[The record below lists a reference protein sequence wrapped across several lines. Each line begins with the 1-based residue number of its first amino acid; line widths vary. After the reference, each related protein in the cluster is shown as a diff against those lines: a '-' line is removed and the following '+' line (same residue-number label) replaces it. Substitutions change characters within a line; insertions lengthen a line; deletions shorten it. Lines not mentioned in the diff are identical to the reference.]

1 MIYNKKRK
9 LNKLKVSLLLLMMV
23 CFAGAAQAQ
32 QQNIN
37 VWMREGR
44 TEIIENQAYTFCDSH
59 GPAEA
64 SAALDDES
72 GMRVNYWD
80 KWYLSPEHYVHTF
93 IAPSTSPYVKVT
105 FNQYTAYDWS
115 EDGDYQALPPLEPF
129 NCKSIGKWSLRL
141 NDDWLYVYEGT
152 AVDESKLIGA
162 YTGNSKQEFTIM
174 AQGAM
179 TFRFVSNDLFREE
192 GWEAEVTAV
201 KANEVVP
208 QPPYMRRSTCGDA
221 IELIPA
227 TLGATIYYTT
237 SGSDPDPADPL
248 TLTQVYDG
256 TPITWGAGD
265 LTVKAIAVVG
275 EGTSVLDPVIAE
287 VTFTDADRLPNINTA
302 SYTPGLVRLAGTN
315 KVRITCPRVPSGLN
329 ETFVVYYTDGITATG
344 EPTPSNYS
352 MRLIFV
358 NADFDLIDDDATTL
372 NVHRS
377 STYEFVCTNPNAVF
391 RAKVYGFTCQN
402 LSSPVAGPLT
412 FGNILVD
419 DPVISFTTTNQTSGA
434 GTATI
439 TCPFTAQ
446 TPVIYYTTDGSEP
459 DPSHAGGNN
468 PTQVYNGI
476 FNVTA
481 GATVKA
487 KAVVA
492 LNGYNPS
499 NTVSQMYVPTNASG
513 EPQNGVFGSVVL
525 LDDREDHSW
534 SYYSDGD
541 QPVHRLKPAD
551 VKISYF
557 GYGDNTMTT
566 DDISDAPTT
575 FNGDVDAADVAVSAD
590 EDGNQFVYLKTLENA
605 KADGT
610 GNYPYTMIPNPFS
623 KRPTYEGQGGGGTA
637 PETYTVYLDWS
648 ASARRIV
655 TYSYVNASGTT
666 VNSGDIT
673 SDGYNTVIVK
683 ANTSITLTARRTNNN
698 GSAATITAR
707 YNNASGQQI
716 VQASSSSTAID
727 TQSAI
732 VNGNSGESSDKY
744 RGFYAWRVKRLSN
757 GLSIQRA
764 DGSTVGENGII
775 DAEEPIEF
783 VTTNAEGNEVEFE
796 ALWAQAYVTTGT
808 TAMSTYSNSYERN
821 FHVLTTNTDFVTDN
835 LNFGYPATISSR
847 YPDGTGNSSATISL
861 SGTVQLEQDLKIEN
875 IGARA
880 YTNNGAFF
888 VNGHSLI
895 VGRGI
900 PTTNYLAYD
909 VMGTNGASTNNDF
922 SNTRIRLESGR
933 YYRLR
938 VLNGTY
944 GGRFHADMTFGCD
957 YDRAKAQSDP
967 SYNQKLIMVPDSN
980 RGLFF
985 GNGGVLSNA
994 SNRKAATLD
1003 CFVKSGT
1010 FQSSQHNSTSG
1021 AYDVSFYIGTTSE
1034 SNSYSGKRYLT
1045 VEGGVL
1051 ASIAGGR
1058 GPKDSRDANDNP
1070 DPIYT
1075 EQYVDRNDTTATIR
1089 IKKDAIIHGGV
1100 YGGAASSPA
1109 WGHRK
1114 IIITGGT
1121 IDGWVVGGCN
1131 GDNAGYVGRGI
1142 GNSYIYV
1149 GGNAIIGGD
1158 RPMRIPDNDNGTWG
1172 GNVFGAG
1179 RGSYSTQTASM
1190 ENSYIVIAD
1199 NCDVLQSVYGGG
1211 NYGRIYEGEDHAA
1224 NIAILGGTIHENVYG
1239 GANLANAQKVFI
1251 DMFAGT
1257 VEGNIYGGCNTNGT
1271 TNGDAEINIHN
1282 GTIGGSVF
1290 GGGLGGKTNVYD
1302 GTIMGSNTNIT
1313 ISGGTINNNV
1323 YGGGELGTVTG
1334 STHVTISGGTMQNV
1348 YGAGLGTK
1356 YGEDDP
1362 WPTANANIGGST
1374 NVTVSGGLVNQ
1385 SVYGGGENGSVSFA
1399 PGGATS
1405 SNSSTVSISGG
1416 QVKGDV
1422 FGGGREGTTQGRTIV
1437 NVSGG
1442 TIDNNVYGGA
1452 YGQADKV
1459 YVAGPHTV
1467 NLMGNHAGGYPYIK
1481 GCVYGG
1487 SRLANDGQDLD
1498 LSDAEFNSSN
1508 ETELSSVINFSGG
1521 RVKEHVYAAGF
1532 YGRCFGS
1539 CYVNIGSLAVQNSP
1553 YNTND
1558 KEFYTSNV
1566 YVQGTVWAGGDWG
1579 TFAGT
1584 FGKATI
1590 TGNTN
1595 VYLDGE
1601 GYDTE
1606 STVYTDE
1613 NYMGIG
1619 SSVLGCG
1626 TSCDAGKADRHFV
1639 MRNYGKMIE
1648 TGGSTE
1654 SPVTGTT
1661 RDLYSAQLF
1670 TKVFIDASHIS
1681 FKGQGKMNDLNV
1693 TEKYSLF
1700 EILDERTDKKGGVYL
1715 LNGSTM
1721 MLDAPATQL
1730 NNYTSGTCANTLVAN
1745 PTCSKLLHD
1754 DLDGA
1759 YLDGNDIKVRGNNGS
1774 YIEVKYFTRDASDNI
1789 VDTLYGPVEGYTH
1802 MMTSTKTDEAT
1813 CAYARPKYA
1822 KNSPIGT
1829 SYDNPSDGG
1838 FVSYDD
1844 YYNVYQENGTLV
1856 ENGYEYELAYENHA
1870 PTSKNDT
1877 EYFRVW
1883 RYGGGTHYVEGVI
1896 NVNQVGEIGDP
1907 NTADYL
1913 TVDVSI
1919 QLPAWRDKNAY
1930 YRFDRTGDV
1939 GSYYTLIDYGTDV
1952 LTYNAASEGTIPGSN
1967 NWMFFNSDADAQVT
1981 GAGSAACPE
1990 IHMLA
1995 QNPDQNF
2002 GLIIMPG
2009 TAMKSADENNANYII
2024 CSSSDSYIAENMQYN
2039 CKDYMKMPTVTF
2051 RLTYKNSLSS
2061 NTTWDPVTI
2070 PLVQCLEDGT
2080 PKETVYITLTVST
2093 ETVIESTFNTQL
2105 YATMQGEGTS
2115 KHKRLQ
2121 GTIVLPTFD
2130 TDVHPAEAMF
2140 YVESA
2145 KFTQGT
2151 VVNEH
2156 GTPLDPQTGSVSY
2169 NAHTADMD
2177 INSFGLTVVAVPTP
2191 DIMDDWRKVQPE
2203 FDCGPL
2209 SNGTPKTWNYEIIDP
2224 GHDFGQGFLGY
2235 AGGRNGLSIGF
2246 NLYYSDFPSV
2256 TEETLMGTL
2265 EIGVKFTHYAGG
2277 EGTDKVGHF
2286 KVLVQVYRR
2295 GEGANFYVDGI
2306 HGTDDTQ
2313 EGRGK
2318 FPNYA
2323 AKSVE
2328 FVLSRLGYKP
2338 GDNIFVVNT
2347 VSINKPLKW
2356 DGSKKQDDVNIWRYP
2371 GNHPL
2376 KSDAGDI
2383 VGNSLNNAFTGVLFN
2398 VNKKLTLTSIK
2409 VDGIYHEA
2417 NATTHRPLIFPTTP
2431 NPAGSDIFDGK
2442 ADAPLFVVNAGG
2454 ELHLRNVTKL
2464 LYNYNGNAGTGEN
2477 ATLGGAVWVKKDGLM
2492 TMNETANIQGNINAN
2507 GGGVYM
2513 DGGMVVSNDA
2523 YVFNNFKAPAS
2534 AKATQE
2540 QSNVWLTKGDD
2551 QDMYKVVQIGLV
2563 DDQAYNKLLSS
2574 AKIGIDKEYS
2584 NDAYKMDDY
2593 LPVVY
2598 TAPSTIDY
2606 LEEPYNANR
2615 ANAGEGIIVHD
2626 KAKYKLEKYT
2636 PNNYLYWLSTW
2647 VTFQD
2652 HEPNHSI
2659 VDGVDEGGWDDVGN
2673 IHTPQ
2678 QLAWFISLVNG
2689 ENGATASTFAG
2700 ETIKI
2705 TDDISMDGHVWVP
2718 IGTPTHPFKGT
2729 FEGNGHVIT
2738 DMYGSLVQ
2746 ANMGMFGYTD
2756 RATIQD
2762 AVMSTRFTGTNDNLG
2777 TVVGTMNSGTL
2788 SNVEGA
2794 GSITNKYTE
2803 GNMGGLVGNNVGG
2816 TIHSSFAVAD
2826 MTGGANMGGLV
2837 GKNTG
2842 NLYNAYSNVKF
2853 AKAEGQTANMTVGG
2867 LAYENAGIIENC
2879 YVIEGSHSG
2888 GTFNAFAAK
2897 NSGNI
2902 NFCYAADGTT
2912 NYVGSGTQPTTHGTY
2927 DVVKERKELGYL
2939 YDDNKVEK
2947 VGSDAN
2953 AYITEKDS
2961 IYYDGA
2967 KILKWRGLVS
2977 TLNQWV
2983 AGHSG
2988 YTPWFRPT
2996 SGDINGDLPVLG
3008 FPKDN
3013 SLATEDGK
3021 FLFYGSNVNFNGLD
3035 TLFTTFSDK
3044 DADMFLYGVAKDVT
3058 SGNGNNMLYINED
3071 AVLLQALAEDATTMA
3086 DIKATVGVTFD
3097 NSSKKAVAT
3106 NSGAV
3111 LEYDWHF
3118 MSSVLKNA
3126 PINAVYGG
3134 TPGGYLGQANIT
3146 EIDDNSYFPNG
3157 LIGQSDVKWDFYAYS
3172 EKQYHWINLKRDDH
3186 FYQNSGDTLQYA
3198 NEDQF
3203 IPGKGY
3209 MMAISKDSYMSS
3221 TGKLNTGGEEVVL
3234 TNQEDLGDRVYNKGW
3249 NLVGNPYQAYL
3260 DLSKIPD
3267 RDGGFY
3273 IFDADQKVYAPVVAG
3288 QSQNESIP
3296 STVIHP
3302 HQAFFMHT
3310 SEKSETFTFSYDW
3323 ATDEKDEDGA
3333 SYYRGGDRVN
3343 YPLVNLFAENERGNR
3358 DMVVVE
3364 LNRPE
3369 LGGATKANGLRNA
3382 NFQIAASLQGHRYS
3396 LLFTPENTDKV
3407 PVHFTTEEN
3416 GTFTLTWNTQ
3426 NGNFTSL
3433 LLVDNKTGNITDML
3447 TSDHYT
3453 FNASTNDYASRF
3465 YLTYA
3470 CTGVEENNDG
3480 DGSFVFF
3487 DGSQW
3492 VVDGQGFMDVVDMLG
3507 RTVYTERL
3515 VNEHNRVNLNGVVPG
3530 VYLMRVSD
3538 GKNTMVQK
3546 IVVR

>member
-1 MIYNKKRK
+1 MQKYYNKKRK
-9 LNKLKVSLLLLMMV
+9 LNKLKASLLLLMLM
-23 CFAGAAQAQ
+23 CFAGAVRAQ

-64 SAALDDES
+64 SAALNDES

-80 KWYLSPEHYVHTF
+80 KWYLAPEHYVHTF

-201 KANEVVP
+201 KANEVAP

-221 IELIPA
+221 IELIST
-227 TLGATIYYTT
+227 TLGATIYYSTD
-237 SGSDPDPADPL
+237 GNEPDPDDIL
-248 TLTQVYDG
+248 SQNHVYDG
-256 TPITWGAGD
+256 TPIPWGSGN
-265 LTVKAIAVVG
+265 LTVSAIARLNDVN
-275 EGTSVLDPVIAE
+275 SVAASE
-287 VTFTDADRLPNINTA
+287 TFTDADRLPNLNTD
-302 SYTPGLVRLAGTN
+302 SYKPGLERVSGTN
-315 KVRITCPRVPSGLN
+315 KVKITCPGVPSGLN
-329 ETFVVYYTDGITATG
+329 ETFVVYYTDDNT

-352 MRLIFV
+352 MKLIFV
-358 NADFDLIDDDATTL
+358 NADIDLEPDGATTL
-372 NVHRS
+372 NVHRIR
-377 STYEFVCTNPNAVF
+377 TYEFECTNPNAVF
-391 RAKVYGFTCQN
+391 RARVYGFTCQN
-402 LSSPVAGPLT
+402 LVSPVAGPLT

-419 DPVISFTTTNQTSGA
+419 DPVISFTTTNQTSGT

-439 TCPFTAQ
+439 ICPFTAQ

-459 DPSHAGGNN
+459 DPANVGQND
-468 PTQVYNGI
+468 PTKVYSGA
-476 FNVTA
+476 FAVTA
-481 GATVKA
+481 GMTVKA
-487 KAVVA
+487 KAVVSLA
-492 LNGYNPS
+492 GYNPS
-499 NTVSQMYVPTNASG
+499 NTVSEMYVPTNGSG

-525 LDDREDHSW
+525 LDDREPHSW
-534 SYYSDGD
+534 SYYSMGGTDN
-541 QPVHRLKPAD
+541 PIHSLNPKD
-551 VKISYF
+551 VKITYF
-557 GYGDNTMTT
+557 GNGITMKNNSNYTSST
-566 DDISDAPTT
+566 SSNDYEASSGVAVGIDAPQ
-575 FNGDVDAADVAVSAD
+575 
-590 EDGNQFVYLKTLENA
+590 NQFIYLKTLENENA
-605 KADGT
+605 EGT
-610 GNYPYTMIPNPFS
+610 GDNYPYTTIPNPFS
-623 KRPTYEGQGGGGTA
+623 KRPTYGT
-637 PETYTVYLDWS
+637 P
-648 ASARRIV
+648 
-655 TYSYVNASGTT
+655 SG
-666 VNSGDIT
+666 NM
-673 SDGYNTVIVK
+673 
-683 ANTSITLTARRTNNN
+683 TNFT
-698 GSAATITAR
+698 GW
-707 YNNASGQQI
+707 
-716 VQASSSSTAID
+716 
-727 TQSAI
+727 
-732 VNGNSGESSDKY
+732 
-744 RGFYAWRVKRLSN
+744 RGFQGWRVKAVR
-757 GLSIQRA
+757 GGSIGYA
-764 DGSTVGENGII
+764 VGAII
-775 DAEEPIEF
+775 SAEALVNFQPTDEY
-783 VTTNAEGNEVEFE
+783 GMEVEFE
-796 ALWAQAYVTTGT
+796 AVWARAYVGGN
-808 TAMSTYSNSYERN
+808 YSSNVSYERN
-821 FHVLTTNTDFVTDN
+821 FVIGGGAVN
-835 LNFGYPATISSR
+835 YPATYSALYPNGTTNGTTPATSVSGTYNPGGDRTLNYDSKFEYINLTGSRTFTANNHYLCFGRGISTSN
-847 YPDGTGNSSATISL
+847 TAA
-861 SGTVQLEQDLKIEN
+861 GTVQGINDGATNLNYTIRIESGIINQLAFVRDLRN
-875 IGARA
+875 AH
-880 YTNNGAFF
+880 NSN
-888 VNGHSLI
+888 
-895 VGRGI
+895 
-900 PTTNYLAYD
+900 YD
-909 VMGTNGASTNNDF
+909 VT
-922 SNTRIRLESGR
+922 GR
-933 YYRLR
+933 AQVKA
-938 VLNGTY
+938 VL
-944 GGRFHADMTFGCD
+944 GCD
-957 YDRAKAQSDP
+957 YDRASNDNSKLSVSQGGTFYYSRDVWFTSRENKDKETFNCVIKSGQYQKNYWSGNNADGNSDHNFYCGP
-967 SYNQKLIMVPDSN
+967 NHGGDDTYPGIRNVTIEGGELASM
-980 RGLFF
+980 
-985 GNGGVLSNA
+985 NGGHGTNDNSENNQTNHA
-994 SNRKAATLD
+994 STN
-1003 CFVKSGT
+1003 VV
-1010 FQSSQHNSTSG
+1010 N
-1021 AYDVSFYIGTTSE
+1021 FYARI
-1034 SNSYSGKRYLT
+1034 K
-1045 VEGGVL
+1045 GGVFNGSVFGG
-1051 ASIAGGR
+1051 AS
-1058 GPKDSRDANDNP
+1058 DNP
-1070 DPIYT
+1070 S
-1075 EQYVDRNDTTATIR
+1075 NGS
-1089 IKKDAIIHGGV
+1089 KKIV
-1100 YGGAASSPA
+1100 V
-1109 WGHRK
+1109 
-1114 IIITGGT
+1114 TGGT
-1121 IDGWVVGGCN
+1121 VRGWVAGGAN
-1131 GDNAGYVGRGI
+1131 GTGTGGGSSQAITYGD
-1142 GNSYIYV
+1142 SFIYV
-1149 GGNAIIGGD
+1149 GGDAIIGGNNV
-1158 RPMRIPDNDNGTWG
+1158 MEINHTIG
-1172 GNVFGAG
+1172 GQVFGAG
-1179 RGSYSTQTASM
+1179 RGAKNGNGAWQRASVY
-1190 ENSYIVIAD
+1190 NSNVVIAD
-1199 NCDVLQSVYGGG
+1199 GATISSGSQTNGGNVYGGG
-1211 NYGRIYEGEDHAA
+1211 SLGVVTTSTNVY
-1224 NIAILGGTIHENVYG
+1224 ILGGTIQHHVFGGAYGNGITNTAIPTANVYVRG
-1239 GANLANAQKVFI
+1239 
-1251 DMFAGT
+1251 GT
-1257 VEGNIYGGCNTNGT
+1257 VNGNIYGGSNVCGTVTNSNVNVSDCEKV
-1271 TNGDAEINIHN
+1271 TN
-1282 GTIGGSVF
+1282 VF
-1290 GGGLGGKTNVYD
+1290 GGGYGGPGSITIYTGTGGTNTANNVNHT
-1302 GTIMGSNTNIT
+1302 GTNIGQNT
-1313 ISGGTINNNV
+1313 TVAISGGTINNNV
-1323 YGGGELGTVTG
+1323 YGGGEEGIVTG
-1334 STHVTISGGTMQNV
+1334 NTNVTVSGGTMQNV

-1362 WPTANANIGGST
+1362 WPPTAANANIGGST

-1385 SVYGGGENGSVSFA
+1385 SVYGGGENGSVAFVS
-1399 PGGATS
+1399 GGATS
-1405 SNSSTVSISGG
+1405 DENSSTVTIRGG

-1452 YGQADKV
+1452 YGKADKV
-1459 YVAGPHTV
+1459 YVAGSHTV

-1487 SRLANDGQDLD
+1487 SRLANDGQKLTLD
-1498 LSDAEFNSSN
+1498 DATFNTSVD
-1508 ETELSSVINFSGG
+1508 TTLSSVINFSGG

-1539 CYVNIGSLAVQNSP
+1539 CYVNIGSLAVQKSP
-1553 YNTND
+1553 FNTDD
-1558 KEFYTSNV
+1558 KEYYTSNV

-1590 TGNTN
+1590 TGNTSI
-1595 VYLDGE
+1595 YLDGE

-1639 MRNYGKMIE
+1639 MRNYGKMIK

-1670 TKVFIDASHIS
+1670 TKVFIDASHIT
-1681 FKGQGKMNDLNV
+1681 FKGQGKMNELNV
-1693 TEKYSLF
+1693 TERYSLF
-1700 EILDERTDKKGGVYL
+1700 EILDEREGKTGGLYL

-1730 NNYTSGTCANTLVAN
+1730 NTYTSGTCANTMDAN
-1745 PTCSKLLHD
+1745 PSCEKLTHD
-1754 DLDGA
+1754 DLVDA
-1759 YLDGNDIKVRGNNGS
+1759 DIDEGNDNKVRVNNGS

-1789 VDTLYGPVEGYTH
+1789 TGTLYGPVEGYTH
-1802 MMTSTKTDEAT
+1802 MMTSTKTSEAT
-1813 CAYARPKYA
+1813 CAYARPKNA
-1822 KNSPIGT
+1822 VNSPVGS
-1829 SYDNPSDGG
+1829 SYDNTSDGG
-1838 FVSYDD
+1838 FVSYDG
-1844 YYNVYQENGTLV
+1844 YYNVYQQNGTLV
-1856 ENGYEYELAYENHA
+1856 EQGSQYELAYENHA
-1870 PTSKNDT
+1870 PTSKDDT

-1883 RYGGGTHYVEGVI
+1883 RYGGGTHYVEGII
-1896 NVNQVGEIGDP
+1896 NVNQVGEIGDD

-1913 TVDVSI
+1913 AVDVSI
-1919 QLPAWRDKNAY
+1919 QLPAWRDKEAY

-1952 LTYNAASEGTIPGSN
+1952 LTYNAACYGTTPGSD
-1967 NWMFFNSDADAQVT
+1967 NWMYFGSNAQET
-1981 GAGSAACPE
+1981 GAGSEDCPE
-1990 IHMLA
+1990 IGMLT

-2009 TAMKSADENNANYII
+2009 TAMKSADENIDNYII
-2024 CSSSDSYIAENMQYN
+2024 CSSSDSYIAENMQYD
-2039 CKDYMKMPTVTF
+2039 CGDYMKMPTVTF

-2070 PLVQCLEDGT
+2070 PLVQCLVVEGQET
-2080 PKETVYITLTVST
+2080 VYETVYITLTVST

-2151 VVNEH
+2151 VVDEH

-2209 SNGTPKTWNYEIIDP
+2209 SNGTPKTWNYQIIDP
-2224 GHDFGQGFLGY
+2224 GHDFGQGFLGL

-2277 EGTDKVGHF
+2277 EGNDKVGHF

-2306 HGTDDTQ
+2306 NGTDDTQ

-2376 KSDAGDI
+2376 KSGAGDI
-2383 VGNSLNNAFTGVLFN
+2383 EGNTLNNAFTGVLFN

-2417 NATTHRPLIFPTTP
+2417 NATIHRPLIFPTTP
-2431 NPAGSDIFDGK
+2431 NPSTEGSVIFDGK

-2626 KAKYKLEKYT
+2626 KAKYKLERYT

-2652 HEPNHSI
+2652 HQPNHSI
-2659 VDGVDEGGWDDVGN
+2659 VDGVDEGGWDGVGN

-2689 ENGATASTFAG
+2689 ENGATANTFANDS
-2700 ETIKI
+2700 TINI
-2705 TDDISMDGHVWVP
+2705 TNDISMDGHVWVP

-2879 YVIEGSHSG
+2879 YVIEGSHNG

-2897 NSGNI
+2897 NSGTI
-2902 NFCYAADGTT
+2902 NYCYAANGTT

-2939 YDDNKVEK
+2939 YGDNKVEK

-2961 IYYDGA
+2961 IYYDGT

-2988 YTPWFRPT
+2988 YTPWYRPT

-3013 SLATEDGK
+3013 SLGTIDGK
-3021 FLFYGSNVNFNGLD
+3021 FLRYGSNVNLNGIDAL
-3035 TLFTTFSDK
+3035 LTTFNDNGEGE
-3044 DADMFLYGVAKDVT
+3044 AEPAANLFLYGVAENVAKVPTEDV
-3058 SGNGNNMLYINED
+3058 NVFINED
-3071 AVLLQALAEDATTMA
+3071 AILLQADGA
-3086 DIKATVGVTFD
+3086 DDFINATVGITFD
-3097 NSSKKAVAT
+3097 NSSKQAVAT
-3106 NSGAV
+3106 NSGET

-3118 MSSVLKNA
+3118 MSSPLQNA
-3126 PINAVYGG
+3126 PINATFG
-3134 TPGGYLGQANIT
+3134 TPQGFMNAANIT
-3146 EIDDNSYFPNG
+3146 GMDDECYFPNG
-3157 LIGQSDVKWDFYAYS
+3157 LIGQTDVNWDFYCYQ
-3172 EKQYHWINLKRDDH
+3172 EKDYHWINLKRNDH
-3186 FYQNSGDTLQYA
+3186 FYQQNGQPLSYT
-3198 NEDQF
+3198 NEDAF
-3203 IPGKGY
+3203 LPGKGY

-3221 TGKLNTGGEEVVL
+3221 TGKLNKGGEKVVV
-3234 TNQEDLGDRVYNKGW
+3234 TNQEPEDLDYNKGW

-3260 DLSKIPD
+3260 NLGEI
-3267 RDGGFY
+3267 GGSFY
-3273 IFDADQKVYAPVVAG
+3273 IFDADQKCYAPVTDG
-3288 QSQNESIP
+3288 QSVNPSIP
-3296 STVIHP
+3296 SLYIHP

-3310 SEKSETFTFSYDW
+3310 DSDSTKFEFDYAW
-3323 ATDEKDEDGA
+3323 ATATKQGG
-3333 SYYRGGDRVN
+3333 SYYRGRESQVN
-3343 YPLVNLFAENERGNR
+3343 YPLVNLFVENKSGSR
-3358 DMVVVE
+3358 DMAVVE

-3369 LGGATKANGLRNA
+3369 LGGATKVQSMRNA
-3382 NFQIAASLQGHRYS
+3382 NFQVAASLCDKRYGI
-3396 LLFTPENTDKV
+3396 LFTPEGTEKV
-3407 PVHFTTEEN
+3407 PVHFITEED

-3426 NGNFTSL
+3426 NGDFTSL
-3433 LLVDNKTGNITDML
+3433 LLIDNMTGAITDML
-3447 TSDHYT
+3447 HSDHYT
-3453 FNASTNDYASRF
+3453 FDATTNDYASRF
-3465 YLTYA
+3465 YLTYT
-3470 CTGVEENNDG
+3470 CTGVEEYNEGN
-3480 DGSFVFF
+3480 GSFAFF
-3487 DGSQW
+3487 DGSEW
-3492 VVDGQGFMDVVDMLG
+3492 VVNGKGQLDIVDVMG
-3507 RTVYTERL
+3507 RVLFTKRL
-3515 VNEHNRVNLNGVVPG
+3515 SNEQNRISLNDVAQG

>member
-80 KWYLSPEHYVHTF
+80 KWYLAPEHYVHTF

-105 FNQYTAYDWS
+105 FNQFTAYDWS
-115 EDGDYQALPPLEPF
+115 EDGDYQALPPLEPY

-208 QPPYMRRSTCGDA
+208 QPPFMRRSTCGDA

-352 MRLIFV
+352 MKLIFV
-358 NADFDLIDDDATTL
+358 NADIDLEPDGATTL
-372 NVHRS
+372 NVHRN
-377 STYEFVCTNPNAVF
+377 STYEFVCTNPSAVF

-439 TCPFTAQ
+439 TCDFQGAT
-446 TPVIYYTTDGSEP
+446 IYYTTDGSEP
-459 DPSHAGGNN
+459 DLTHVGGNN
-468 PTQVYNGI
+468 ATQQYNGI
-476 FNVTA
+476 FAVSA
-481 GATVKA
+481 GVTVKA
-487 KAVVA
+487 KAAV
-492 LNGYNPS
+492 NQTGYTVS
-499 NTVSQMYVPTNASG
+499 NTVSEMYVPTNASG
-513 EPQNGVFGSVVL
+513 EPQNGVYGSVVL
-525 LDDREDHSW
+525 LDDREDHGW
-534 SYYSDGD
+534 SYYSD
-541 QPVHRLKPAD
+541 PNSPIRSLNPAD
-551 VKISYF
+551 VKITYF

-566 DDISDAPTT
+566 DDTSDVPTT
-575 FNGDVDAADVAVSAD
+575 FDGDVASTAVAVGPNEA
-590 EDGNQFVYLKTLENA
+590 GNQFVYLKTLEAANE
-605 KADGT
+605 DGS
-610 GNYPYTMIPNPFS
+610 GDYPYTLIPNPFS
-623 KRPTYEGQGGGGTA
+623 KRPTGESATVTPPTRTVYISGRSRGGANNNNYRIQVTYRDANNVEQTWSDNSNNDVNTTINVKTGTSMTLLAVGRSGNNNNNDRYSTISARYDNANGTA
-637 PETYTVYLDWS
+637 IATATTAANNYQNG
-648 ASARRIV
+648 V
-655 TYSYVNASGTT
+655 TATGNITAQSTT
-666 VNSGDIT
+666 VPGW
-673 SDGYNTVIVK
+673 
-683 ANTSITLTARRTNNN
+683 
-698 GSAATITAR
+698 
-707 YNNASGQQI
+707 
-716 VQASSSSTAID
+716 
-727 TQSAI
+727 
-732 VNGNSGESSDKY
+732 
-744 RGFYAWRVKRLSN
+744 RGFYAWRVKRLSS
-757 GLSIQRA
+757 GISIK
-764 DGSTVGENGII
+764 DGEATLGVGSIIPAETIIKFVATANST
-775 DAEEPIEF
+775 D
-783 VTTNAEGNEVEFE
+783 NEVEFE

-808 TAMSTYSNSYERN
+808 TAMATHANSYERN
-821 FHVLTTNTDFVTDN
+821 FHVLTSNAYVN
-835 LNFGYPATISSR
+835 NFSNIGYPLTISTR
-847 YPDGTGNSSATISL
+847 YPDGSGNSTATVRL
-861 SGTVQLEQDLKIEN
+861 NAGCNLNNDLKLEN
-875 IGARA
+875 ISFRA
-880 YTNNGAFF
+880 GGEGNNLSA
-888 VNGHSLI
+888 NGYYLCL
-895 VGRGI
+895 GRGI
-900 PTTNYLAYD
+900 NTDIELCNRLI
-909 VMGTNGASTNNDF
+909 GSNGSQKNHDF
-922 SNTRIRLESGR
+922 TIRAESGLIR
-933 YYRLR
+933 SVYL
-938 VLNGTY
+938 TD
-944 GGRFHADMTFGCD
+944 GGVPNNYRFHCNFILGSD
-957 YDRAKAQSDP
+957 YDRAKKDNAKLLVAPSNQIVFGQGVISGAVNQSA
-967 SYNQKLIMVPDSN
+967 
-980 RGLFF
+980 R
-985 GNGGVLSNA
+985 
-994 SNRKAATLD
+994 TLD
-1003 CFVKSGT
+1003 CVVKSGT
-1010 FQSSQHNSTSG
+1010 FQSSYHNSNNEVGENTHSI
-1021 AYDVSFYIGTTSE
+1021 YIGSTNGHNETG
-1034 SNSYSGKRYLT
+1034 YAGKRYIT
-1045 VEGGVL
+1045 VEGGEI
-1051 ASIAGGR
+1051 ANIAGGR
-1058 GPKDSRDANDNP
+1058 GPMEADYAP
-1070 DPIYT
+1070 VVT
-1075 EQYVDRNDTTATIR
+1075 DTVVTVR
-1089 IKKDAIIHGGV
+1089 IKGGTVHGSV
-1100 YGGAASSPA
+1100 YGGASSSTSY
-1109 WGHRK
+1109 GSRK
-1114 IIITGGT
+1114 IVITGGEVQ
-1121 IDGWVVGGCN
+1121 GWVATGCN
-1131 GDNAGYVGRGI
+1131 STSTGYGGVTSGT
-1142 GNSYIYV
+1142 GNIYI
-1149 GGNAIIGGD
+1149 GGNAVIGGSTP
-1158 RPMRIPDNDNGTWG
+1158 RTINGTAG

-1179 RGSYSTQTASM
+1179 HGKDLENAASM
-1190 ENSYIVIAD
+1190 SATCVVIAD
-1199 NCDVLQSVYGGG
+1199 NADILHNVYGGG
-1211 NYGRIYEGEDHAA
+1211 NYGYVYPTGQDAYDGEHKADLY
-1224 NIAILGGTIHENVYG
+1224 ILGGTVHENVFG
-1239 GANLANAQKVFI
+1239 GANMN
-1251 DMFAGT
+1251 
-1257 VEGNIYGGCNTNGT
+1257 EGQHVYITMNGGEVQGSVYGGSNTYGKIHEDASITMNG
-1271 TNGDAEINIHN
+1271 GLVK
-1282 GTIGGSVF
+1282 GSVF
-1290 GGGLGGKTNVYD
+1290 GGGYGGTYDGNHDYD
-1302 GTIMGSNTNIT
+1302 GTVMAKNTSVTVN
-1313 ISGGTINNNV
+1313 GGTISNNV
-1323 YGGGELGTVTG
+1323 YGGGEQGQVTG
-1334 STHVTISGGTMQNV
+1334 STHVTVSGGTMQNV

-1385 SVYGGGENGSVSFA
+1385 SVYGGGENGSVAFVS
-1399 PGGATS
+1399 GGATS
-1405 SNSSTVSISGG
+1405 DENSSTVSISGG

-1452 YGQADKV
+1452 YGKANKV

-1553 YNTND
+1553 YNTDD

-1595 VYLDGE
+1595 IYLDGE

-1681 FKGQGKMNDLNV
+1681 FKGQGKMNELNV

-1721 MLDAPATQL
+1721 VLDAPATQL

-1745 PTCSKLLHD
+1745 PVCSKLLHD
-1754 DLDGA
+1754 DLDEA
-1759 YLDGNDIKVRGNNGS
+1759 HLDGNDNKVRVNNGS

-1802 MMTSTKTDEAT
+1802 MMTSAKTNEAT
-1813 CAYARPKYA
+1813 CAYARPKNA
-1822 KNSPIGT
+1822 KNSQIGT

-1844 YYNVYQENGTLV
+1844 YYNVYQEDGTLV

-1883 RYGGGTHYVEGVI
+1883 RYGGGIHYIEGVI

-1930 YRFDRTGDV
+1930 YRFDRTGD
-1939 GSYYTLIDYGTDV
+1939 GPYYTLIDYGTDV

-1981 GAGSAACPE
+1981 GAGSADCPE
-1990 IHMLA
+1990 IGMLA

-2009 TAMKSADENNANYII
+2009 TAMESADENNANYII

-2093 ETVIESTFNTQL
+2093 ETIIESTFNTQL

-2151 VVNEH
+2151 VVDEY

-2177 INSFGLTVVAVPTP
+2177 INSFGLTVMAVPTP

-2209 SNGTPKTWNYEIIDP
+2209 SNGTPKTWDYQIIEP
-2224 GHDFGQGFLGY
+2224 GHDFGQGFLGL

-2306 HGTDDTQ
+2306 NGTDDTQ

-2431 NPAGSDIFDGK
+2431 NPSTEGSVIFDGK

-2689 ENGATASTFAG
+2689 ENGATASTF
-2700 ETIKI
+2700 ENQTINI

-3044 DADMFLYGVAKDVT
+3044 EADMFLYGVAKDVT

>member
-1 MIYNKKRK
+1 
-9 LNKLKVSLLLLMMV
+9 
-23 CFAGAAQAQ
+23 
-32 QQNIN
+32 
-37 VWMREGR
+37 
-44 TEIIENQAYTFCDSH
+44 
-59 GPAEA
+59 
-64 SAALDDES
+64 
-72 GMRVNYWD
+72 
-80 KWYLSPEHYVHTF
+80 
-93 IAPSTSPYVKVT
+93 
-105 FNQYTAYDWS
+105 
-115 EDGDYQALPPLEPF
+115 
-129 NCKSIGKWSLRL
+129 
-141 NDDWLYVYEGT
+141 
-152 AVDESKLIGA
+152 
-162 YTGNSKQEFTIM
+162 
-174 AQGAM
+174 
-179 TFRFVSNDLFREE
+179 
-192 GWEAEVTAV
+192 
-201 KANEVVP
+201 
-208 QPPYMRRSTCGDA
+208 
-221 IELIPA
+221 
-227 TLGATIYYTT
+227 
-237 SGSDPDPADPL
+237 
-248 TLTQVYDG
+248 
-256 TPITWGAGD
+256 
-265 LTVKAIAVVG
+265 
-275 EGTSVLDPVIAE
+275 
-287 VTFTDADRLPNINTA
+287 
-302 SYTPGLVRLAGTN
+302 
-315 KVRITCPRVPSGLN
+315 
-329 ETFVVYYTDGITATG
+329 
-344 EPTPSNYS
+344 
-352 MRLIFV
+352 
-358 NADFDLIDDDATTL
+358 
-372 NVHRS
+372 
-377 STYEFVCTNPNAVF
+377 
-391 RAKVYGFTCQN
+391 
-402 LSSPVAGPLT
+402 
-412 FGNILVD
+412 
-419 DPVISFTTTNQTSGA
+419 
-434 GTATI
+434 
-439 TCPFTAQ
+439 
-446 TPVIYYTTDGSEP
+446 
-459 DPSHAGGNN
+459 
-468 PTQVYNGI
+468 
-476 FNVTA
+476 
-481 GATVKA
+481 
-487 KAVVA
+487 
-492 LNGYNPS
+492 
-499 NTVSQMYVPTNASG
+499 
-513 EPQNGVFGSVVL
+513 
-525 LDDREDHSW
+525 
-534 SYYSDGD
+534 
-541 QPVHRLKPAD
+541 
-551 VKISYF
+551 
-557 GYGDNTMTT
+557 
-566 DDISDAPTT
+566 
-575 FNGDVDAADVAVSAD
+575 
-590 EDGNQFVYLKTLENA
+590 
-605 KADGT
+605 
-610 GNYPYTMIPNPFS
+610 
-623 KRPTYEGQGGGGTA
+623 
-637 PETYTVYLDWS
+637 
-648 ASARRIV
+648 
-655 TYSYVNASGTT
+655 
-666 VNSGDIT
+666 
-673 SDGYNTVIVK
+673 
-683 ANTSITLTARRTNNN
+683 
-698 GSAATITAR
+698 
-707 YNNASGQQI
+707 
-716 VQASSSSTAID
+716 
-727 TQSAI
+727 
-732 VNGNSGESSDKY
+732 
-744 RGFYAWRVKRLSN
+744 
-757 GLSIQRA
+757 
-764 DGSTVGENGII
+764 
-775 DAEEPIEF
+775 
-783 VTTNAEGNEVEFE
+783 
-796 ALWAQAYVTTGT
+796 
-808 TAMSTYSNSYERN
+808 
-821 FHVLTTNTDFVTDN
+821 
-835 LNFGYPATISSR
+835 
-847 YPDGTGNSSATISL
+847 
-861 SGTVQLEQDLKIEN
+861 
-875 IGARA
+875 
-880 YTNNGAFF
+880 
-888 VNGHSLI
+888 
-895 VGRGI
+895 
-900 PTTNYLAYD
+900 
-909 VMGTNGASTNNDF
+909 
-922 SNTRIRLESGR
+922 
-933 YYRLR
+933 
-938 VLNGTY
+938 
-944 GGRFHADMTFGCD
+944 
-957 YDRAKAQSDP
+957 
-967 SYNQKLIMVPDSN
+967 
-980 RGLFF
+980 
-985 GNGGVLSNA
+985 
-994 SNRKAATLD
+994 
-1003 CFVKSGT
+1003 
-1010 FQSSQHNSTSG
+1010 
-1021 AYDVSFYIGTTSE
+1021 
-1034 SNSYSGKRYLT
+1034 
-1045 VEGGVL
+1045 
-1051 ASIAGGR
+1051 
-1058 GPKDSRDANDNP
+1058 
-1070 DPIYT
+1070 
-1075 EQYVDRNDTTATIR
+1075 
-1089 IKKDAIIHGGV
+1089 
-1100 YGGAASSPA
+1100 
-1109 WGHRK
+1109 
-1114 IIITGGT
+1114 
-1121 IDGWVVGGCN
+1121 
-1131 GDNAGYVGRGI
+1131 
-1142 GNSYIYV
+1142 
-1149 GGNAIIGGD
+1149 
-1158 RPMRIPDNDNGTWG
+1158 
-1172 GNVFGAG
+1172 
-1179 RGSYSTQTASM
+1179 
-1190 ENSYIVIAD
+1190 
-1199 NCDVLQSVYGGG
+1199 
-1211 NYGRIYEGEDHAA
+1211 
-1224 NIAILGGTIHENVYG
+1224 
-1239 GANLANAQKVFI
+1239 
-1251 DMFAGT
+1251 
-1257 VEGNIYGGCNTNGT
+1257 
-1271 TNGDAEINIHN
+1271 
-1282 GTIGGSVF
+1282 
-1290 GGGLGGKTNVYD
+1290 
-1302 GTIMGSNTNIT
+1302 
-1313 ISGGTINNNV
+1313 
-1323 YGGGELGTVTG
+1323 
-1334 STHVTISGGTMQNV
+1334 MQNV

-1362 WPTANANIGGST
+1362 WPPTAANANIGGST

-1385 SVYGGGENGSVSFA
+1385 SVYGGGENGSVAFVS
-1399 PGGATS
+1399 GGATS
-1405 SNSSTVSISGG
+1405 DENSSTVSISGG

-1452 YGQADKV
+1452 YGKADKV

-1487 SRLANDGQDLD
+1487 SRLANDGKNLTLD
-1498 LSDAEFNSSN
+1498 DASFNESD
-1508 ETELSSVINFSGG
+1508 ETALSSVINFSGG

-1539 CYVNIGSLAVQNSP
+1539 CYINIGSLAVQNSP
-1553 YNTND
+1553 YNTDD

-1595 VYLDGE
+1595 IYLDGE

-1639 MRNYGKMIE
+1639 MRNYGKMIK

-1670 TKVFIDASHIS
+1670 TKVFIDASHIT
-1681 FKGQGKMNDLNV
+1681 FKGQGKMNELNV
-1693 TEKYSLF
+1693 TERYSLF
-1700 EILDERTDKKGGVYL
+1700 EILDERADKKGGLYL

-1730 NNYTSGTCANTLVAN
+1730 NTYTSGTCANTMVAN
-1745 PTCSKLLHD
+1745 PSCEKLTHD
-1754 DLDGA
+1754 DLVDA
-1759 YLDGNDIKVRGNNGS
+1759 DIDEGNDNKVRVNNGS

-1802 MMTSTKTDEAT
+1802 MMTSAKTNEAT

-1822 KNSPIGT
+1822 ENSQIDL

-1844 YYNVYQENGTLV
+1844 YYNVYKEDGTLV
-1856 ENGYEYELAYENHA
+1856 ENGHEYELAYENHA
-1870 PTSKNDT
+1870 PTSKDDT

-1883 RYGGGTHYVEGVI
+1883 RYGGGIHYVEGVI

-1952 LTYNAASEGTIPGSN
+1952 LTYNAACYETTPGSD
-1967 NWMFFNSDADAQVT
+1967 NWMYYGTDAQVT
-1981 GAGSAACPE
+1981 RVGSADCPE
-1990 IHMLA
+1990 IGMLGL
-1995 QNPDQNF
+1995 NPDQNF

-2009 TAMKSADENNANYII
+2009 TAMQSADENIENYII
-2024 CSSSDSYIAENMQYN
+2024 CSSSDSYIAENMQYD
-2039 CKDYMKMPTVTF
+2039 CGDYMKMPTVTF

-2151 VVNEH
+2151 VVDEH

-2209 SNGTPKTWNYEIIDP
+2209 SNGTPKTWNYQIIDP
-2224 GHDFGQGFLGY
+2224 GHDFGQGFLGL

-2295 GEGANFYVDGI
+2295 GEGTNFYVDGI
-2306 HGTDDTQ
+2306 NGTDDTQ
-2313 EGRGK
+2313 EGRGR

-2323 AKSVE
+2323 AKTVE

-2347 VSINKPLKW
+2347 VSVNKPLKW

-2376 KSDAGDI
+2376 KSGAGDI
-2383 VGNSLNNAFTGVLFN
+2383 SGNSLNNAFTGVLFN

-2431 NPAGSDIFDGK
+2431 NPDVAGSEIFDGK
-2442 ADAPLFVVNAGG
+2442 ADAPLFVVNADG

-2477 ATLGGAVWVKKDGLM
+2477 ATLGGAVWVKKGGLL

-2534 AKATQE
+2534 AKAVQE

-2606 LEEPYNANR
+2606 LEEPYDANR

-2626 KAKYKLEKYT
+2626 KAKYKLERYT

-2652 HEPNHSI
+2652 HQPNHSI
-2659 VDGVDEGGWDDVGN
+2659 VDGVDEGGWDGVGN

-2689 ENGATASTFAG
+2689 ENGATANTFANDS
-2700 ETIKI
+2700 TINI
-2705 TDDISMDGHVWVP
+2705 TNDISMDGHVWVP

-2867 LAYENAGIIENC
+2867 LAYENTGIIENC
-2879 YVIEGSHSG
+2879 YVIEGSHVG

-2902 NFCYAADGTT
+2902 RFCYAADGTT

-2939 YDDNKVEK
+2939 YGDNKVEK

-2988 YTPWFRPT
+2988 YTPWYRPT

-3013 SLATEDGK
+3013 SLGTVDGK
-3021 FLFYGSNVNFNGLD
+3021 FLRYGSNVNLNGIDAL
-3035 TLFTTFSDK
+3035 LTTFNDNGEGE
-3044 DADMFLYGVAKDVT
+3044 AEPAANLFLYGVAENVAKVPTEDV
-3058 SGNGNNMLYINED
+3058 NVFINED
-3071 AVLLQALAEDATTMA
+3071 AILLQADGA
-3086 DIKATVGVTFD
+3086 DDFINATVGITFD
-3097 NSSKKAVAT
+3097 NSSKQAVAT
-3106 NSGAV
+3106 NSGET

-3118 MSSVLKNA
+3118 LSSPLQDA
-3126 PINAVYGG
+3126 PINATFG
-3134 TPGGYLGQANIT
+3134 TPLGFMNAANIT
-3146 EIDDNSYFPNG
+3146 GMDDECYFPND
-3157 LIGQSDVKWDFYAYS
+3157 LIGQTDVNWDFYCYQ
-3172 EKQYHWINLKRDDH
+3172 EKDYHWINLKRNDH
-3186 FYQNSGDTLQYA
+3186 FYQQNGQPLSYT
-3198 NEDQF
+3198 NEDAF

-3209 MMAISKDSYMSS
+3209 MMAISQDSYMSS
-3221 TGKLNTGGEEVVL
+3221 TGKLNKGGEKVVV
-3234 TNQEDLGDRVYNKGW
+3234 TNQEPQDLNYNRGW

-3260 DLSKIPD
+3260 DLGAI
-3267 RDGGFY
+3267 DGSFY
-3273 IFDADQKVYAPVVAG
+3273 IFDADQKCYAPVTSG
-3288 QSQNESIP
+3288 QSQNSCIP
-3296 STVIHP
+3296 SLYIHP

-3310 SEKSETFTFSYDW
+3310 DSDSTKFEFDYAW
-3323 ATDEKDEDGA
+3323 ATATKQGG
-3333 SYYRGGDRVN
+3333 SYYRGRESQVN
-3343 YPLVNLFAENERGNR
+3343 YPLVNLFVENKSGSR
-3358 DMVVVE
+3358 DMAVVE

-3369 LGGATKANGLRNA
+3369 LGGATKVQSMRNA
-3382 NFQIAASLQGHRYS
+3382 NFQVAASLCDKRYGI
-3396 LLFTPENTDKV
+3396 LFTPEGTEKV
-3407 PVHFTTEEN
+3407 PVHFITEED

-3426 NGNFTSL
+3426 NGDFTSL
-3433 LLVDNKTGNITDML
+3433 LLIDNMTGAITDML
-3447 TSDHYT
+3447 HSDHYT
-3453 FNASTNDYASRF
+3453 FDATTNDYASRF
-3465 YLTYA
+3465 YITYA
-3470 CTGVEENNDG
+3470 CTGVEEYNEGN
-3480 DGSFVFF
+3480 GSFAFF
-3487 DGSQW
+3487 DGSEW
-3492 VVDGQGFMDVVDMLG
+3492 VVNGKGQLDIVDVMG
-3507 RTVYTERL
+3507 RVLFTKRL
-3515 VNEHNRVNLNGVVPG
+3515 NNEQNRISLNDVAQG

>member
-1 MIYNKKRK
+1 MQMIYNKKRK

-80 KWYLSPEHYVHTF
+80 KWYLAPEHYVHTF

-105 FNQYTAYDWS
+105 FNQFTAYDWS

-129 NCKSIGKWSLRL
+129 NCNSIGKWSLRL

-152 AVDESKLIGA
+152 AVDETKLIGA

-275 EGTSVLDPVIAE
+275 EGTSVLNPVIAS

-302 SYTPGLVRLAGTN
+302 SYTPGLVRVSGTN
-315 KVRITCPRVPSGLN
+315 KVKITCPGVPSGLN
-329 ETFVVYYTDGITATG
+329 ETFVVYYTDDNT

-372 NVHRS
+372 NVHRIR
-377 STYEFVCTNPNAVF
+377 TYEFECTNPNAVF

-459 DPSHAGGNN
+459 DPANVGQNT
-468 PTQVYNGI
+468 PTKVYNGT

-481 GATVKA
+481 GMTVKA
-487 KAVVA
+487 KAVVSLA
-492 LNGYNPS
+492 GYNPS
-499 NTVSQMYVPTNASG
+499 NTVSEMYVPTNGSG

-525 LDDREDHSW
+525 LDDRESHSW
-534 SYYSDGD
+534 SYYIDGD
-541 QPVHRLKPAD
+541 QPVHRLNPAD
-551 VKISYF
+551 VKITYF
-557 GYGDNTMTT
+557 GNGVKTVTSASENGVT
-566 DDISDAPTT
+566 PTS
-575 FNGDVDAADVAVSAD
+575 FSVDATTVAVSGY
-590 EDGNQFVYLKTLENA
+590 EPQNQFIYMKTLENA
-605 KADGT
+605 DTEGT
-610 GNYPYTMIPNPFS
+610 GNYPYTLIPNPFS
-623 KRPTYEGQGGGGTA
+623 KRPTVGTI
-637 PETYTVYLDWS
+637 S
-648 ASARRIV
+648 
-655 TYSYVNASGTT
+655 TT
-666 VNSGDIT
+666 AG
-673 SDGYNTVIVK
+673 
-683 ANTSITLTARRTNNN
+683 
-698 GSAATITAR
+698 ATCW
-707 YNNASGQQI
+707 
-716 VQASSSSTAID
+716 
-727 TQSAI
+727 
-732 VNGNSGESSDKY
+732 
-744 RGFYAWRVKRLSN
+744 RGFYGWRVKRLSS
-757 GLSIQRA
+757 GLSIK
-764 DGSTVGENGII
+764 VGNTTYTSQNIGTTSII
-775 DAEEPIEF
+775 PAETEIEF
-783 VTTNAEGNEVEFE
+783 VTSNAEGNEVEFE
-796 ALWAQAYVTTGT
+796 AMWAQAWFATAVDDTRNLNANVT
-808 TAMSTYSNSYERN
+808 YERN
-821 FHVLTTNTDFVTDN
+821 FIRVAGQINATNSR
-835 LNFGYPATISSR
+835 PATIMELYPNGTTNGTTAATAAPNTSR
-847 YPDGTGNSSATISL
+847 NLTGYSL
-861 SGTVQLEQDLKIEN
+861 SADTKFEFIALNRNDN
-875 IGARA
+875 TMTA
-880 YTNNGAFF
+880 NNHYLCF
-888 VNGHSLI
+888 
-895 VGRGI
+895 GRGI
-900 PTTNYLAYD
+900 NASRNAAN
-909 VMGTNGASTNNDF
+909 VRGMGGASTNALNYML
-922 SNTRIRLESGR
+922 RLESGR
-933 YYRLR
+933 YDEFAFIGNGNWTMSNR
-938 VLNGTY
+938 VLVK
-944 GGRFHADMTFGCD
+944 AILGCD
-957 YDRAKAQSDP
+957 YDRAKDDNA
-967 SYNQKLIMVPDSN
+967 KLEVSRSSSMFYST
-980 RGLFF
+980 
-985 GNGGVLSNA
+985 GGVDFSNV
-994 SNRKAATLD
+994 SNMDQKVFD
-1003 CFVKSGT
+1003 CIIKSGT
-1010 FQSSQHNSTSG
+1010 YQANVTNDG
-1021 AYDVSFYIGTTSE
+1021 AYDHSIYCGH
-1034 SNSYSGKRYLT
+1034 NSASAANGQRHYPGVRYVT
-1045 VEGGVL
+1045 IEGGNF
-1051 ASIAGGR
+1051 ASLNGGR
-1058 GPKDSRDANDNP
+1058 ATDGWNDPTYTHDA
-1070 DPIYT
+1070 
-1075 EQYVDRNDTTATIR
+1075 VCFSAR
-1089 IKKDAIIHGGV
+1089 IKGGTFRGSV
-1100 YGGAASSPA
+1100 YGGAADNPSGGS
-1109 WGHRK
+1109 K
-1114 IIITGGT
+1114 QIIVTGGT
-1121 IDGWVVGGCN
+1121 ILGWVAGGAN
-1131 GDNAGYVGRGI
+1131 GTGSVNGSHATTN

-1149 GGNAIIGGD
+1149 GGNSTIGSTN
-1158 RPMRIPDNDNGTWG
+1158 PPTINGTEG

-1179 RGSYSTQTASM
+1179 RGRAVQMASIDIS
-1190 ENSYIVIAD
+1190 NVVVAD
-1199 NCDVLQSVYGGG
+1199 NTTIYQNVYGGG
-1211 NYGRIYEGEDHAA
+1211 YNGTIRNTSNVYV
-1224 NIAILGGTIHENVYG
+1224 LGGTMKQNVFGGAYGNDGSVTADDLGGTVSKDIPTSNVYVKG
-1239 GANLANAQKVFI
+1239 
-1251 DMFAGT
+1251 GT
-1257 VEGNIYGGCNTNGT
+1257 VNGSIYGGSNSSGTVTNSHVTVSGVDAV
-1271 TNGDAEINIHN
+1271 TN
-1282 GTIGGSVF
+1282 VF
-1290 GGGLGGKTNVYD
+1290 GGGFGAS
-1302 GTIMGSNTNIT
+1302 TIIGENTSVT
-1313 ISGGTINNNV
+1313 INGGTISKNV

-1334 STHVTISGGTMQNV
+1334 STHVTVSGGTMQNV

-1362 WPTANANIGGST
+1362 WPPTAANANIGGST

-1385 SVYGGGENGSVSFA
+1385 SVYGGGENGSVAFVS
-1399 PGGATS
+1399 GGATS
-1405 SNSSTVSISGG
+1405 DENSSTVSISGG

-1437 NVSGG
+1437 NISGG

-1759 YLDGNDIKVRGNNGS
+1759 YLDGNDNKVRVNNGS

-1822 KNSPIGT
+1822 KNSPIVLD
-1829 SYDNPSDGG
+1829 YDNPSDGG
-1838 FVSYDD
+1838 FVSYDS
-1844 YYNVYQENGTLV
+1844 YYNVYQEDGTLV
-1856 ENGYEYELAYENHA
+1856 DQGEQYELAYENHA

-1883 RYGGGTHYVEGVI
+1883 RYGGGTHYVEGII

-1981 GAGSAACPE
+1981 GAGSADCPE
-1990 IHMLA
+1990 IRMLA

-2009 TAMKSADENNANYII
+2009 TAMKSADENIANYII

-2151 VVNEH
+2151 VVDEH
-2156 GTPLDPQTGSVSY
+2156 GTPLDPQTGSVLY

-2209 SNGTPKTWNYEIIDP
+2209 SNGTPKTWNYQLIDP
-2224 GHDFGQGFLGY
+2224 GHDFGQGFLGL

-2306 HGTDDTQ
+2306 NGTDDTQ

-2652 HEPNHSI
+2652 HKPNHSI
-2659 VDGVDEGGWDDVGN
+2659 VDGVDEGGWDGVGN

-2689 ENGATASTFAG
+2689 ENGATASTF
-2700 ETIKI
+2700 ENQTINI

-3044 DADMFLYGVAKDVT
+3044 EADMFLYGVAKDVT

-3186 FYQNSGDTLQYA
+3186 YYQNTGDTLQYA

-3323 ATDEKDEDGA
+3323 ATDEKDGNGA